1 MKTSEFCR
9 FTLSVLMIALLSGC
23 GGLDV
28 ICGSARPKPI
38 ISSIS
43 PATIPLAQV
52 APSFDLTV
60 NGTKF
65 VGASVVIFNGV
76 AVPTVVNST
85 IKLTATITAAM
96 IAAAGTYNVSVHTPG
111 GTTGD
116 IGCSSGG
123 DSAALVLNVT

>member
-1 MKTSEFCR
+1 
-9 FTLSVLMIALLSGC
+9 MIALLSGC
-23 GGLDV
+23 GAVDV

-43 PATIPLAQV
+43 PSSIPFAQV
-52 APSFDLTV
+52 TPSFSLTV

-85 IKLTATITAAM
+85 LKLTATITAAM
-96 IAAAGTYNVSVHTPG
+96 IAAPGPYNVSVHTPG

-116 IGCSSGG
+116 IGCASGG
-123 DSAALVLNVT
+123 DSATLVLTVT